1 MKSNFIR
8 TTQEHVAEELR
19 RNGFT
24 ELKKDGNFFVFVN
37 NGKMNFSDKDKKEII
52 YSDLLSV

>member
-1 MKSNFIR
+1 MKGNFIR
-8 TTQEHVAEELR
+8 TSQEHIAKELR

-24 ELKKDGNFFVFVN
+24 ELKKDGNFFVFIN
-37 NGKMNFSDKDKKEII
+37 NGKMNFSDKKKKEMI

>member
-24 ELKKDGNFFVFVN
+24 ELKKDGSFFVFVN
-37 NGKMNFSDKDKKEII
+37 DGKMNFSDKDKKEMI

>member
-1 MKSNFIR
+1 MNCNFIK
-8 TTQEHVAEELR
+8 TEQEHVAEELR

-24 ELKKDGNFFVFVN
+24 ELKKDGKLFVFVN

-52 YSDLLSV
+52 YSDVLSM

>member
-1 MKSNFIR
+1 MKHNFIR

-37 NGKMNFSDKDKKEII
+37 DGKMKFSDKDKKEII
-52 YSDLLSV
+52 YSDILSV